1 MDIMPDGP
9 TRDEFAATND
19 AMEARADTKFAQ
31 LLGEMR
37 VGFAGINARIESVAT
52 RLNARIDGLSSRV
65 DGLSSRIDGVE
76 RTTGGTKTTVIATG
90 IGSVA
95 LVIAALAYGQ
105 TWFGIGIGTRDV
117 VRTTITEYL
126 EQHPALPK

>member
-19 AMEARADTKFAQ
+19 AMEARADTKFAH

-37 VGFAGINARIESVAT
+37 VGFAGLSARQDIANARIE
-52 RLNARIDGLSSRV
+52 
-65 DGLSSRIDGVE
+65 GLSSRIDGLE
-76 RTTGGTKTTVIATG
+76 RTTSGTKTTVIATG

-105 TWFGIGIGTRDV
+105 TWFGIGISTRDV

-126 EQHPALPK
+126 DQHPASPK